1 MDEIDLLA
9 GSIPEA
15 EEPKKSIPVAKGGYE
30 MWVVKHQPLTVAE
43 MVLPAKIRD
52 KIDTALQLN
61 AFGHYVFYSTASGT
75 GKTTLSKAIPRTLG
89 TSFKFFSAREQSDI
103 FTDIESYASLACPN
117 GIPRF
122 VVLDEADHPNRPE
135 EFYRK
140 LQGLIED
147 TQSTIRFILTCNAFH
162 RIPDAIASRCFS
174 MSFDYPK
181 DDRDV
186 KNAMY
191 KKMMAIAKEETEAY
205 GGTVDKLTVKEIVEK
220 CYPDMRLMTSTM
232 FNNFLEN
239 KCSIKGDITVVSTEY
254 TNKLVEFV
262 LSGDDLGARKFV
274 LENYVDFDC
283 LFHNFA
289 DIIISK
295 NILPP
300 MARLEF
306 NVITGQYEHMSEFQ
320 VNPYTVVNAYISK
333 VILLLYK
340 YRILQMPQQTAG

>member
-1 MDEIDLLA
+1 MDELDLLT
-9 GSIPEA
+9 GNIPE
-15 EEPKKSIPVAKGGYE
+15 EDKRNIPVAKGGYE
-30 MWVVKHQPLTVAE
+30 MWVVKHQPQTVSE
-43 MVLPAKIRD
+43 MVLPATIRD
-52 KIDTALQLN
+52 KVETALKIN

-75 GKTTLSKAIPRTLG
+75 GKTTLSKAIPTTLG

-103 FTDIESYASLACPN
+103 FTDIESYAALACPN
-117 GIPRF
+117 GLPRF

-162 RIPDAIASRCFS
+162 RLPDAIASRCFAV
-174 MSFDYPK
+174 SFDYPK
-181 DDRDV
+181 DDRDL

-191 KKMMAIAKEETEAY
+191 LKMMEIAQKETAPY
-205 GGTVDKLTVKEIVEK
+205 GGTVDKTTVSEIVAK

-239 KCSIKGDITVVSTEY
+239 KCSIKGSITVVSTEY

-262 LSGDDLGARKFV
+262 LAGDDMGARKFV
-274 LENYVDFDC
+274 LDNYVDFDS
-283 LFHNFA
+283 LFHKFA
-289 DIIISK
+289 DIIIEK

-306 NVITGQYEHMSEFQ
+306 SVITGQYEQMSEFQ
-320 VNPYTVVNAYISK
+320 VNPYTVVNAYLSK

-340 YRILQMPQQTAG
+340 YGLVKMAQPTAG

>member
-1 MDEIDLLA
+1 MDELDLLT
-9 GSIPEA
+9 GNIPE
-15 EEPKKSIPVAKGGYE
+15 EDKRNIPVANGGYE
-30 MWVVKHQPLTVAE
+30 MWVVKHQPQTVSE
-43 MVLPAKIRD
+43 MVLPATIRD
-52 KIDTALQLN
+52 KVDTALKIN

-75 GKTTLSKAIPRTLG
+75 GKTTLSKAIPTTLG

-103 FTDIESYASLACPN
+103 FTDIESYAALACPN
-117 GIPRF
+117 GLPRF

-162 RIPDAIASRCFS
+162 RLPDAIASRCFAV
-174 MSFDYPK
+174 SFDYPK
-181 DDRDV
+181 DDRDL

-191 KKMMAIAKEETEAY
+191 LKMMEIAQEETAPY
-205 GGTVDKLTVKEIVEK
+205 GGTVDKTTVSEIVAK

-239 KCSIKGDITVVSTEY
+239 KCSIKGSITVVSTEY

-262 LSGDDLGARKFV
+262 LAGDDMGARKFV
-274 LENYVDFDC
+274 LDNYVDFDS
-283 LFHNFA
+283 LFHKFA
-289 DIIISK
+289 DIIIEK

-306 NVITGQYEHMSEFQ
+306 SVITGQYAQMSEFQ
-320 VNPYTVVNAYISK
+320 VNPYTVVNAYLSK

-340 YRILQMPQQTAG
+340 YGLLKMTQPTAG

>member
-1 MDEIDLLA
+1 MDEVDLLA
-9 GSIPEA
+9 GNMPEP
-15 EEPKKSIPVAKGGYE
+15 EEVKNSVPIAKRGYE
-30 MWVVKHQPLTVAE
+30 MWVVKHQPHTVSE
-43 MVLPAKIRD
+43 MILPDSIRN
-52 KIDTALQLN
+52 KVETALQLN
-61 AFGHYVFYSTASGT
+61 AFGHYVFYSNASGT
-75 GKTTLSKAIPRTLG
+75 GKTTLSMAIPNTLG

-122 VVLDEADHPNRPE
+122 VILDEADHPNRPE

-162 RIPDAIASRCFS
+162 RLPKAISSRCFTV
-174 MSFDYPK
+174 SFDYPK
-181 DDRDV
+181 NDENL
-186 KNAMY
+186 KQAMIA
-191 KKMMAIAKEETEAY
+191 KMMSIALEETAMY
-205 GGTVDKLTVKEIVEK
+205 GGTVDPNTVNGIVEK

-239 KCSIKGDITVVSTEY
+239 RCSIKGDATVISTEY

-262 LSGDDLGARKFV
+262 LRGDDLGARKFV
-274 LENYVDFDC
+274 LDNYVDFDS
-283 LFHNFA
+283 LFNNFA

-306 NVITGQYEHMSEFQ
+306 NVATGQYAQMSEFQ

-340 YRILQMPQQTAG
+340 YGLLRLVQPTAG

>member
-1 MDEIDLLA
+1 MDELDLLT
-9 GSIPEA
+9 GDIPADE
-15 EEPKKSIPVAKGGYE
+15 KRNIPVDKGGYE
-30 MWVVKHQPLTVAE
+30 MWVVKHQPLTVDK

-52 KIDTALQLN
+52 KVETALNIN
-61 AFGHYVFYSTASGT
+61 AFGHYVFYSSASGT
-75 GKTTLSKAIPRTLG
+75 GKTTLSKAIPTTLG

-103 FTDIESYASLACPN
+103 FTDIESYAALACPN
-117 GIPRF
+117 GLPRF

-162 RIPDAIASRCFS
+162 RLPDAIASRCFAV
-174 MSFDYPK
+174 SFDYPK
-181 DDRDV
+181 DDRDL

-191 KKMMAIAKEETEAY
+191 LKMMEIAQEETAPY
-205 GGTVDKLTVKEIVEK
+205 GGTVDKNTVSEIVAK

-239 KCSIKGDITVVSTEY
+239 KCSIKGNITVVSTEY

-262 LSGDDLGARKFV
+262 LAGDDMGARKFV
-274 LENYVDFDC
+274 LDNYVDFDS
-283 LFHNFA
+283 LFHKFA
-289 DIIISK
+289 DIIIEK

-306 NVITGQYEHMSEFQ
+306 SVITGQYEQMSEFQ

-340 YRILQMPQQTAG
+340 YGLLKMAQNTAG

>member
-1 MDEIDLLA
+1 MDELDLLS
-9 GSIPEA
+9 GNIPE
-15 EEPKKSIPVAKGGYE
+15 EDKRNIPVANGGYE
-30 MWVVKHQPLTVAE
+30 MWVVKHQPHTVSE
-43 MVLPAKIRD
+43 MVLPATIRD
-52 KIDTALQLN
+52 KVETALKIN

-75 GKTTLSKAIPRTLG
+75 GKTTLSKAIPTTLG

-103 FTDIESYASLACPN
+103 FTDIESYAALACPN
-117 GIPRF
+117 GLPRF
-122 VVLDEADHPNRPE
+122 VVLDEADHPNRPD

-162 RIPDAIASRCFS
+162 RLPDAIASRCFAV
-174 MSFDYPK
+174 SFDYPK
-181 DDRDV
+181 DDRDL

-191 KKMMAIAKEETEAY
+191 LKMMEIAQEETAPY
-205 GGTVDKLTVKEIVEK
+205 GGTVDKTTVSEIVAK

-239 KCSIKGDITVVSTEY
+239 KCSIKGSITVVSTEY

-262 LSGDDLGARKFV
+262 LAGDDMGARTFV
-274 LENYVDFDC
+274 LDNYVDFDS
-283 LFHNFA
+283 LFHKFA
-289 DIIISK
+289 DNIIEK

-306 NVITGQYEHMSEFQ
+306 SVITGQYEQMSEFQ
-320 VNPYTVVNAYISK
+320 VNPYTVVNAYLSK

-340 YRILQMPQQTAG
+340 YGLLKMNQPTAG

>member
-1 MDEIDLLA
+1 MDELDLLTGA
-9 GSIPEA
+9 IPE
-15 EEPKKSIPVAKGGYE
+15 EEKRSIPVANGGYE
-30 MWVVKHQPLTVAE
+30 MWVVKHQPLTVDK
-43 MVLPAKIRD
+43 MVLPASIRN
-52 KIDTALQLN
+52 KVETALQLN

-103 FTDIESYASLACPN
+103 FTDIESYAALACPN
-117 GIPRF
+117 GLPRF

-162 RIPDAIASRCFS
+162 RLPDAIASRCFAV
-174 MSFDYPK
+174 SFDYPK

-191 KKMMAIAKEETEAY
+191 LKMMEIAQEETAPY
-205 GGTVDKLTVKEIVEK
+205 NGTVDKNTVAEIVDK

-239 KCSIKGDITVVSTEY
+239 RCSIKGQITVVTTEY
-254 TNKLVEFV
+254 TNTLVDFV
-262 LSGDDLGARKFV
+262 LAGDDMGARKFV
-274 LENYVDFDC
+274 LDNYVDFDS
-283 LFHNFA
+283 LFHKFA
-289 DIIISK
+289 DIIIEK

-306 NVITGQYEHMSEFQ
+306 CVITGQYEQMSEFQ

-340 YRILQMPQQTAG
+340 YGLLKMVQPTAG

>member
-9 GSIPEA
+9 GGIPVA

-30 MWVVKHQPLTVAE
+30 MWVVKHQPPTVAD
-43 MVLPAKIRD
+43 MVLPANIRN

-75 GKTTLSKAIPRTLG
+75 GKTTLAKAIPNTLG
-89 TSFKFFSAREQSDI
+89 TSFKFFSARDQSDI
-103 FTDIESYASLACPN
+103 FTDIESYAAQACIN
-117 GIPRF
+117 GVPRF

-162 RIPDAIASRCFS
+162 RLPNAIASRCFS
-174 MSFDYPK
+174 VSFDYPK
-181 DDRDV
+181 EDENL
-186 KNAMY
+186 KQAMIA
-191 KKMMAIAKEETEAY
+191 KMMSIAQEETALY
-205 GGTVDKLTVKEIVEK
+205 GGTVDPNTVVDIVEK

-239 KCSIKGDITVVSTEY
+239 RCSIKGIATVISTEY

-262 LSGDDLGARKFV
+262 LRGDDLGARQFV
-274 LENYVDFDC
+274 LDNYVDFDS
-283 LFHNFA
+283 LFNNFA

-306 NVITGQYEHMSEFQ
+306 NVATGQYAQMSEFQ

-340 YRILQMPQQTAG
+340 YGLLRLVQPTAG

>member
-1 MDEIDLLA
+1 MDELDLLT
-9 GSIPEA
+9 GNIPE
-15 EEPKKSIPVAKGGYE
+15 EGKRNIPVANGGYE
-30 MWVVKHQPLTVAE
+30 MWVVKHQPQTVSE
-43 MVLPAKIRD
+43 MVLPATIRD
-52 KIDTALQLN
+52 KVDTALKIN

-75 GKTTLSKAIPRTLG
+75 GKTTLSKAIPTTLG

-103 FTDIESYASLACPN
+103 FTDIESYAALACPN
-117 GIPRF
+117 GLPRF

-162 RIPDAIASRCFS
+162 RLPDAIASRCFAV
-174 MSFDYPK
+174 SFDYPE
-181 DDRDV
+181 DDRDL

-191 KKMMAIAKEETEAY
+191 LKMMEIAQEETAPY
-205 GGTVDKLTVKEIVEK
+205 GGTVDKTTVSEIVAK

-239 KCSIKGDITVVSTEY
+239 KCSIKGSITVVSTEY

-262 LSGDDLGARKFV
+262 LAGDDMGARKFV
-274 LENYVDFDC
+274 LDNYVDFDS
-283 LFHNFA
+283 LFHKFA
-289 DIIISK
+289 DIIIEK

-306 NVITGQYEHMSEFQ
+306 SVITGQYEQMSEFQ
-320 VNPYTVVNAYISK
+320 VNPYTVVNAYLSK

-340 YRILQMPQQTAG
+340 YGLLKMAQSTAG

>member
-1 MDEIDLLA
+1 MDELDLLT
-9 GSIPEA
+9 GDIPE
-15 EEPKKSIPVAKGGYE
+15 EEKRNIPVAKGGYE
-30 MWVVKHQPLTVAE
+30 MWVVKHQPLTVDK

-52 KIDTALQLN
+52 KIETALKIN
-61 AFGHYVFYSTASGT
+61 AFGHYVFYSAASGT
-75 GKTTLSKAIPRTLG
+75 GKTTLSKAIPTTLG
-89 TSFKFFSAREQSDI
+89 TSYKFFSAREQSDI
-103 FTDIESYASLACPN
+103 FTDIESYAALACPN
-117 GIPRF
+117 GLPRF
-122 VVLDEADHPNRPE
+122 VVLDEADHPNRPD

-162 RIPDAIASRCFS
+162 RLPDAIASRCFAV
-174 MSFDYPK
+174 SFDYPK
-181 DDRDV
+181 DDRDL

-191 KKMMAIAKEETEAY
+191 LKMMEIAQEETAPY
-205 GGTVDKLTVKEIVEK
+205 GGTVDKNTVSEIVAK

-239 KCSIKGDITVVSTEY
+239 KCSIKGSITVVSTEY

-262 LSGDDLGARKFV
+262 LAGDDMGARKFV
-274 LENYVDFDC
+274 LDNYVDFDS
-283 LFHNFA
+283 LFHKFA
-289 DIIISK
+289 DIIIEK

-306 NVITGQYEHMSEFQ
+306 SVITGQYEQMSEFQ

-340 YRILQMPQQTAG
+340 YGLIKMAHPMVG

>member
-1 MDEIDLLA
+1 MDELDLLT
-9 GSIPEA
+9 GDIT
-15 EEPKKSIPVAKGGYE
+15 EEEKRNIPVTKGGYE
-30 MWVVKHQPLTVAE
+30 MWVVKHQPLTVDK

-52 KIDTALQLN
+52 KVETALKIN
-61 AFGHYVFYSTASGT
+61 AFGHYVFYSAASGT
-75 GKTTLSKAIPRTLG
+75 GKTTLSKAIPTTLG

-103 FTDIESYASLACPN
+103 FTDIESYAALACPN
-117 GIPRF
+117 CLPRF

-162 RIPDAIASRCFS
+162 RLPDAIASRCFAV
-174 MSFDYPK
+174 SFDYPK
-181 DDRDV
+181 DDRDL

-191 KKMMAIAKEETEAY
+191 RKMMEIAQEETAPY
-205 GGTVDKLTVKEIVEK
+205 GGTVDKNTVYEIVAK

-239 KCSIKGDITVVSTEY
+239 KCSIKGSITVVSTEY

-262 LSGDDLGARKFV
+262 LAGDDMGARKFV
-274 LENYVDFDC
+274 LDNYVDFDS
-283 LFHNFA
+283 LFHKFA
-289 DIIISK
+289 DIIIEK
-295 NILPP
+295 NVLPP

-306 NVITGQYEHMSEFQ
+306 SVITGQYEQMSEFQ

-340 YRILQMPQQTAG
+340 YGLLKMAQPTAG

>member
-1 MDEIDLLA
+1 MDELDLLT
-9 GSIPEA
+9 GDIT
-15 EEPKKSIPVAKGGYE
+15 EEDKRNIPVANGGYE
-30 MWVVKHQPLTVAE
+30 MWVVKHQPQTVAE
-43 MVLPAKIRD
+43 MVLPATIRD
-52 KIDTALQLN
+52 KVETALKIN

-75 GKTTLSKAIPRTLG
+75 GKTTLSKAIPNTLG

-103 FTDIESYASLACPN
+103 FTDIESYAALACPN
-117 GIPRF
+117 GLPRF

-162 RIPDAIASRCFS
+162 RLPDAIASRCFAV
-174 MSFDYPK
+174 SFDYPK
-181 DDRDV
+181 DDRDL

-191 KKMMAIAKEETEAY
+191 LKMMEIAQEETAPY
-205 GGTVDKLTVKEIVEK
+205 GGTVDKTTVSEIVAK

-239 KCSIKGDITVVSTEY
+239 KCSIKGSITVVSTEY

-262 LSGDDLGARKFV
+262 LAGDDMGARKFV
-274 LENYVDFDC
+274 LDNYVDFDS
-283 LFHNFA
+283 LFHKFA
-289 DIIISK
+289 DIIIEK

-306 NVITGQYEHMSEFQ
+306 CVITGQYEQMSEFQ
-320 VNPYTVVNAYISK
+320 VNPYTVVNAYLSK

-340 YRILQMPQQTAG
+340 YGLLKMGQPTAG

>member
-1 MDEIDLLA
+1 MDELDLLT
-9 GSIPEA
+9 GNIPE
-15 EEPKKSIPVAKGGYE
+15 EDKRNIPVANGGYE
-30 MWVVKHQPLTVAE
+30 MWVVKHQPQTVSE
-43 MVLPAKIRD
+43 MVLPATIRD
-52 KIDTALQLN
+52 KVDTALKIN

-75 GKTTLSKAIPRTLG
+75 GKTTLSKAIPTTLG

-103 FTDIESYASLACPN
+103 FTDIESYAALACPN
-117 GIPRF
+117 GLPRF

-162 RIPDAIASRCFS
+162 RLPDAIASRCFAV
-174 MSFDYPK
+174 SFDYPK
-181 DDRDV
+181 DDRDL

-191 KKMMAIAKEETEAY
+191 LKMMEIAQEETAPY
-205 GGTVDKLTVKEIVEK
+205 GGTVDKTTVSEIVAK

-239 KCSIKGDITVVSTEY
+239 KCSIKGSITVVSTEY

-262 LSGDDLGARKFV
+262 LAGDDMGARKFV
-274 LENYVDFDC
+274 LDNYVDFDS
-283 LFHNFA
+283 LFHKFA
-289 DIIISK
+289 DIIIEK

-306 NVITGQYEHMSEFQ
+306 SVITGQYEQMSEFQ
-320 VNPYTVVNAYISK
+320 VNPYTVVNAYLSK

-340 YRILQMPQQTAG
+340 YGLLKMTQPTAG